1 MDKSTDESV
10 DPELPVL
17 SSNQTEPT
25 VNQGKINQIK
35 LTVYF
40 YIISHSMGTFLCS
53 IRSIS
58 R

>member
-1 MDKSTDESV
+1 MTNFLPSSSLSKILDKSIDESV

-35 LTVYF
+35 LTIYF
-40 YIISHSMGTFLCS
+40 YIILH
-53 IRSIS
+53 
-58 R
+58 